1 MTQQGEL
8 NSRRD
13 GVGDG
18 RNIDEKLGSLAGE
31 GSLQEIEQPDP
42 HPSRTQEVWHQRPV
56 QTHGDEPTYYDRP
69 VLKEPVWIWAVP
81 AYFYVGGVAGAAA
94 TLGAV
99 AQLLKGEQMRDLVV
113 RCRWVAA
120 VNGMIGSGFLIY
132 DLGRPERFLNMLRVF
147 RVTSPMSVGSWLLA
161 AAGGLTFGSAMLS
174 HTRGALRR
182 LGDLAAILAA
192 LVGMPLAGYTAVLLA
207 NSAVPVWQ
215 QSRRQLPFIF
225 IASAMASAASLLKFM
240 RLSPAEEKVIDSFA
254 VVGQASELATFYAT
268 EKALD
273 QIEPVGKPLH
283 AGLSGALLKISKLL
297 GALHLALS
305 LIPGRS
311 KSKRVAEG
319 ICGTLAA
326 ITLRFGIF
334 YAGSPS
340 ARDPHATFRTQ
351 RRGRGAAEVTGQPAV
366 TGSQDR
372 ATRRG

>member
-1 MTQQGEL
+1 MTQQSEL
-8 NSRRD
+8 NQRRD

-18 RNIDEKLGSLAGE
+18 RYIDEELGSLGGE
-31 GSLQEIEQPDP
+31 GALQEIEQPDP
-42 HPSRTQEVWHQRPV
+42 HPSRTPEVWYQRPV
-56 QTHGDEPTYYDRP
+56 EAHGEEPTYYERP
-69 VLKEPVWIWAVP
+69 VLKEPVWIWSVP

-120 VNGMIGSGFLIY
+120 INGMIGTGFLIY

-147 RVTSPMSVGSWLLA
+147 RITSPMSVGSWVLA
-161 AAGGLTFGSAMLS
+161 AAGGLTFGSAVLS
-174 HTRGALRR
+174 HTGGVLRR

-192 LVGMPLAGYTAVLLA
+192 LAGMPLAGYTAVLLA

-215 QSRRQLPFIF
+215 QSRRQLPFVF
-225 IASAMASAASLLKFM
+225 IASAMASAASVLKFM
-240 RLSPAEEKVIDSFA
+240 RFSSAEEKVVDSFA

-273 QIEPVGKPLH
+273 KIEPVGKPLNE
-283 AGLSGALLKISKLL
+283 GVSGALLKISKLL
-297 GALHLALS
+297 GALHLILS

-311 KSKRVAEG
+311 RPKRIAEG

-326 ITLRFGIF
+326 IMLRFGIF

-351 RRGRGAAEVTGQPAV
+351 RRGHGAAEVTGQPAV
-366 TGSQDR
+366 TGSQD
-372 ATRRG
+372 